1 MGWTLNPLVEGSI
14 PSRPTSLMRLR
25 AIAVANVTPLG
36 LRRSYIRGL
45 ATLSRTSIGVSYIR
59 HTLALA
65 KAKEP

>member
-1 MGWTLNPLVEGSI
+1 
-14 PSRPTSLMRLR
+14 MRLR

-65 KAKEP
+65 KAKKP